1 MKPPPPLDPLTFDK
15 KLRDEKLIME
25 MVAIVESEAFTIL
38 ITEATKLF
46 KQKHNTQHSIHH
58 LQQYNTNAHVAV
70 SEFTSLISRTAFG
83 LKYPI
88 SQEDGNE
95 YSFAE

>member
-1 MKPPPPLDPLTFDK
+1 MKTPPPLDPLTFDR
-15 KLRDEKLIME
+15 KLKDEKLIME

-46 KQKHNTQHSIHH
+46 KHKHNTQHSIHH
-58 LQQYNTNAHVAV
+58 LQQYNVNAQVAIN
-70 SEFTSLISRTAFG
+70 EFTSLISRTAFS

-88 SQEDGNE
+88 SLEEGSE
-95 YSFAE
+95 YNFAE